1 MYICVLGVLGTAVA
15 LIIFNKIVQLTNPV
29 FTSSVTYIIPV
40 VAVVWGLLDGETLLL
55 NHLLGM
61 LAVLIG
67 VYITN
72 QTHLIKRSGRR

>member
-1 MYICVLGVLGTAVA
+1 YICVLGVLGTAVA

-72 QTHLIKRSGRR
+72 QTHLIKRSAKH